1 MYYRAQHYTGDE
13 KEENEAWKL
22 WVPLRLRMKTI
33 SVAHDTT
40 VNAHGG
46 MNKTLQLLRRHLF
59 WPGMVT
65 DVQVRMY
72 IDLLGPYPRS
82 KGGYIGLLIVLDHMT
97 KYHWLCPL
105 KKCTSTVIQDFLQKQ
120 IFHVYGVPETI
131 ISDNGSQ
138 FRANDLNAFFT
149 SLGINHVYTALY
161 SPQSNASERVN
172 RSLIA
177 GIKSY
182 LKYDHREW
190 DAHLS
195 AISCALRNSY
205 HHV

>member
-13 KEENEAWKL
+13 KEENEAWKF

-46 MNKTLQLLRRHLF
+46 INKTLQLLRRHLF

-82 KGGYIGLLIVLDHMT
+82 KGCYIGLLIVLDHMT
-97 KYHWLCPL
+97 KYHRLCPL
-105 KKCTSTVIQDFLQKQ
+105 KKCASTAIQDFL
-120 IFHVYGVPETI
+120 
-131 ISDNGSQ
+131 
-138 FRANDLNAFFT
+138 
-149 SLGINHVYTALY
+149 
-161 SPQSNASERVN
+161 
-172 RSLIA
+172 
-177 GIKSY
+177 
-182 LKYDHREW
+182 
-190 DAHLS
+190 
-195 AISCALRNSY
+195 
-205 HHV
+205 